1 MDQKKILFL
10 KFVKKLDFIAPTFYN
25 HVTLKHCSRTSL
37 ETWLGEC
44 IFQIKI
50 WNIICYN
57 DPA

>member
-1 MDQKKILFL
+1 MDQKQILFL
-10 KFVKKLDFIAPTFYN
+10 KFVKKLDFIAFTFYN
-25 HVTLKHCSRTSL
+25 RVNLKNCSRTSY
-37 ETWLGEC
+37 ETWLGEY